1 MTKKQIQEWHEEGV
15 GLASTYLKCEA
26 RMVELLGL
34 IANARGYLYFQCPSL
49 RQYAISKW
57 ELPEYTAADMVTVA
71 RKSLEIPELL
81 SALQRGQTSLSK
93 LRRIC
98 SVITPADKT
107 EWLDLAE
114 KGTNRE
120 IEKAVAAARPQ
131 PVDESLNYKDEGLSE
146 LRVGLN
152 EETRKNLE
160 RIRDLLSQKKG
171 RAVTLSECLEQ
182 MTKIVLEKIDPIK
195 KAERAMKRSTV
206 KREKLGTCQV
216 RRFTRP
222 RRKLPARVE
231 HAVNLRDQVQCAHVD
246 HQGRRCPNRRWLHRH
261 HLKPVS
267 MGGDDSAEN
276 LTSLCSGHH
285 RLVHFQEKEIL
296 P

>member
-1 MTKKQIQEWHEEGV
+1 
-15 GLASTYLKCEA
+15 
-26 RMVELLGL
+26 MVELLNL
-34 IANARGYLYFQCPSL
+34 LASTSGYLYFQCPSL
-49 RQYAISKW
+49 RQYAIEKW
-57 ELPEYTAADMVTVA
+57 GLPEYTAADMVTVA

-81 SALQRGQTSLSK
+81 STLQRGQTSLSK

-98 SVITPADKT
+98 SVITLKDKA

-114 KGTNRE
+114 KGTNRD

-131 PVDESLNYKDEGLSE
+131 PVDESLNYKDDNLSE

-160 RIRDLLSQKKG
+160 RIRDLLSQKNG

-182 MTKIVLEKIDPIK
+182 MTKIVLEKMDPLK
-195 KAERAMKRSTV
+195 KAERATKRRAA
-206 KREKLGTCQV
+206 KCEKLGTCQI
-216 RRFTRP
+216 RKFIRA

-231 HAVNLRDQVQCAHVD
+231 HAINLRDQAQCAHVN
-246 HQGRRCPNRRWLHRH
+246 HQGQRCPNRRWLHRH

-267 MGGDDSAEN
+267 MGGDDSVAN

-285 RLVHFQEKEIL
+285 RLLHFQEEEN
-296 P
+296 PT

>member
-1 MTKKQIQEWHEEGV
+1 MTKNQIQEWHEEGV
-15 GLASTYLKCEA
+15 GLASTYLRCEA
-26 RMVELLGL
+26 RMVELLSL
-34 IANARGYLYFQCPSL
+34 IAGTSDYLYFQCPSL

-57 ELPEYTAADMVTVA
+57 RLPEYTAADMVTVA

-81 SALQRGQTSLSK
+81 STLQRGQTSLSK

-98 SVITPADKT
+98 SVITLEDKG

-131 PVDESLNYKDEGLSE
+131 PLDESLNYKDEDLSE

-160 RIRDLLSQKKG
+160 RILDLLSQKTG
-171 RAVTLSECLEQ
+171 RAVSLSECLDQ
-182 MTKIVLEKIDPIK
+182 MTKIVLEKIDPLK
-195 KAERAMKRSTV
+195 KAERAMRRSTA
-206 KREKLGTCQV
+206 KREKLGTCQI
-216 RRFTRP
+216 RKLTRA

-231 HAVNLRDQVQCAHVD
+231 HTVNLRDQAQCAHVD
-246 HQGRRCPNRRWLHRH
+246 HQGQRCPNRRWLQRH

-267 MGGDDSAEN
+267 MGGDDSTEN
-276 LTSLCSGHH
+276 LRSLCSGHH
-285 RLVHFQEKEIL
+285 RLVHFLEEANL
-296 P
+296 S